1 VLPRILPGFLP
12 WTGSWGEQKLCQL
25 LCICVNPVSR
35 RIGPTDLTL
44 GVLYPDYNMITPTV
58 TDNLFHQGKIQK
70 HQVAVSFEPTNFFPT
85 VNGEMTFGG
94 VDSTKYIGDINYL

>member
-1 VLPRILPGFLP
+1 
-12 WTGSWGEQKLCQL
+12 
-25 LCICVNPVSR
+25 
-35 RIGPTDLTL
+35 
-44 GVLYPDYNMITPTV
+44 MITPTV